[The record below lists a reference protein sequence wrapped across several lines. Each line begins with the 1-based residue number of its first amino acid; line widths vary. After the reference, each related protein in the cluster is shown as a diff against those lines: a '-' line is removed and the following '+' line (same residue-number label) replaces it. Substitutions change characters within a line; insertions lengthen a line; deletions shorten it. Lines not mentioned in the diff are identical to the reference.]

1 MMKSSNIIDEK
12 VTFLDL
18 KLLEDPNFLDQ
29 LWQEKELE
37 ILSETCPSWFLEK
50 IANIFFNQKNR
61 IYDNPSILYHTA
73 TYLKK

>member
-12 VTFLDL
+12 VTLLDL

-37 ILSETCPSWFLEK
+37 I
-50 IANIFFNQKNR
+50 N
-61 IYDNPSILYHTA
+61 
-73 TYLKK
+73 LKK